1 MRNAFL
7 SPDKLMEET
16 EELSHQRAQ
25 REVRPSFTR
34 LVSSHNK
41 QHVFNFYGHKIFL
54 NHLNIHELYMLQLT
68 IIFIYSF
75 FFIIIKLCC
84 YAIVVLDQ

>member
-25 REVRPSFTR
+25 REVRP
-34 LVSSHNK
+34 LYNLCLHNK
-41 QHVFNFYGHKIFL
+41 QHVFNFCGHKIFL
-54 NHLNIHELYMLQLT
+54 NHLNIHELYMLG
-68 IIFIYSF
+68 
-75 FFIIIKLCC
+75 CN
-84 YAIVVLDQ
+84 